1 MVSERQKEILKLIIE
16 EYIKTAKPVSSKSL
30 MDTLNCSSATIR
42 SEMNY
47 LEEIGLL
54 EKTHISSGRVPSEI
68 GYRYYVNNIMVP
80 KELNGDDILK
90 LQTIFRNNSLVL
102 SDAILKSLEI
112 VSELTNCALVT
123 LEGSS
128 RENRVSKVEV
138 IPVNENNVVAIIV
151 TDKGHV
157 ENRNVYI
164 EEKISPIEI
173 KQTVDLIN
181 KYVVGTPLDEVH
193 AKLEFEVKPV
203 IGDNVNYQRKLFDAF
218 CNFVNDVA
226 NDSSFKMTGT
236 SNILKQP
243 EFDDT
248 NKIREIL
255 GKFEDKE
262 FIKKIKADNNE
273 VSVYIGSETEFD
285 DNVSI
290 IKTKYSIG
298 GEEGTIALIGPTRM
312 EYNRVTTLLNYIK
325 ENLENLDSNIQ

>member
-1 MVSERQKEILKLIIE
+1 MINERQREILKLIIE
-16 EYIKTAKPVSSKSL
+16 EYIKTAKPVSSKAL

-54 EKTHISSGRVPSEI
+54 EKTHISSGRVPSEE

-90 LQTIFRNNSLVL
+90 LQTIFKNNSLVL
-102 SDAILKSLEI
+102 SDAIVKSLEI
-112 VSELTNCALVT
+112 VSQLTNCTLIALG
-123 LEGSS
+123 ESS
-128 RENRVSKVEV
+128 KQNKVSKVEV

-164 EEKISPIEI
+164 EEKISPLEI

-181 KYVVGTPLDEVH
+181 KYVVGTPLDEVN

-203 IGDNVNYQRKLFDAF
+203 IGENVNYQRKLFDAF
-218 CNFVNDVA
+218 CNFVNDVTH
-226 NDSSFKMTGT
+226 DSSYKVTGA

-248 NKIREIL
+248 SKIRDIL
-255 GKFEDKE
+255 SKFEDKE
-262 FIKKIKADNNE
+262 FIKRIKADNNE

-290 IKTKYSIG
+290 IKTKYSID

-312 EYNRVTTLLNYIK
+312 EYDKVTTLLNYIK
-325 ENLENLDSNIQ
+325 EEIEHIDNKQ